1 MRVLLGGRV
10 FTSDSD
16 GLWSEAVV
24 IHDDRIVFVGDSA
37 EALAFAGSD
46 AHVTDL
52 AGGVALPGF
61 VDAHAHLLMTGASM
75 AKAQLRTAVDLAEIQ
90 ARIAAWAA
98 ANPEAPRVL
107 GISWTFG
114 AVPGG
119 APTKAMLDAVVAD
132 RPVYLDANDLHS
144 SWVNSAALA
153 ELGITNETPD
163 PIGGRIVR
171 DPVSG
176 EATGH
181 LLENATVELVWPLLA
196 RVSDAE
202 RDAQLALAIEA
213 YNESGVTAAVDMA
226 LSADALAT
234 MHRAEQA
241 GTLNVRLVCHWIVH
255 RAIDPADELAQVAEA
270 ARLAKIYNSDRLRV
284 IGIKLI
290 TDGTID
296 ACTAAMIG
304 PYSNGTNCD
313 AIWDAESLTRVVTA
327 ADAAGLQ
334 VALHAIG
341 DKAVRN
347 AIDALEHAISTN
359 GARSARHRIE
369 HLEYVD
375 EADVVR
381 LAKLGITA
389 SMQPVHIDPA
399 IFDNWGEMLG
409 ERRAHRGF
417 AWREFLDA
425 GTTLAFGTD
434 TPTAP
439 HFPLHNMY
447 IAATRKSPGNPLLKP
462 HRPDNA
468 LPMAE
473 AVVHGTRD
481 AAWASF
487 LDQLVGQIR
496 VGSKADII
504 VLDRDPFATGPEALL
519 DAHVVETIVDGGTV
533 AKSDV
538 ARLAR

>member
-1 MRVLLGGRV
+1 MRVFCGGRV
-10 FTSDSD
+10 FTSDID
-16 GLWSEAVV
+16 RLWAEALV
-24 IHDDRIVFVGDSA
+24 INDDRVVFVGDRKA
-37 EALAFAGSD
+37 ALAFAGSG
-46 AHVTDL
+46 AEVTDL
-52 AGGVALPGF
+52 AGGVAIPGF

-75 AKAQLRTAVDLAEIQ
+75 AKAQLRTAADLAEIQ
-90 ARIAAWAA
+90 ARVATWAA
-98 ANPEAPRVL
+98 DNPDAPRVL

-119 APTKAMLDAVVAD
+119 TPTKEMLDAVVAD

-144 SWVNSAALA
+144 AWVNSAALA
-153 ELGITNETPD
+153 DLGITNDTPD

-171 DPVSG
+171 DPTTG

-202 RDAQLALAIEA
+202 RDKQLAMAIEA

-226 LSADALAT
+226 LSADALAA

-241 GTLNVRLVCHWIVH
+241 GTLNVRLACHWIVH
-255 RAIDPADELAQVAEA
+255 RASDPAQELAQVAEA

-284 IGIKLI
+284 VGIKLI

-296 ACTAAMIG
+296 ACTAAMIH
-304 PYSNGTNCD
+304 PYSTGTNCD
-313 AIWDAESLTRVVTA
+313 PIWDPESLTRVVTA

-341 DKAVRN
+341 DQAVRS

-359 GARSARHRIE
+359 GERGARHRIE

-375 EADVVR
+375 EADVAR
-381 LAKLGITA
+381 LANLGITA

-399 IFDNWGEMLG
+399 IFDNWAEMLG

-439 HFPLHNMY
+439 HLPLHNMY
-447 IAATRKSPGNPLLKP
+447 IAATRKSPGSPELVP

-468 LPMAE
+468 LPLTQ

-487 LDQLVGQIR
+487 LEQLVGQIR
-496 VGSKADII
+496 VGHKADLV
-504 VLDRDPFATGPEALL
+504 VLDRDPFAAGPETLL
-519 DAHVVETIVDGGTV
+519 DAQVVETIVDGVTV
-533 AKSDV
+533 SKPGAAS
-538 ARLAR
+538 

>member
-1 MRVLLGGRV
+1 MRVLFGGRV
-10 FTSDSD
+10 FTSDTDD
-16 GLWSEAVV
+16 GLWAEAVV
-24 IHDDRIVFVGDSA
+24 IHDDRIVFVGDRA
-37 EALAFAGSD
+37 AALSFAGD
-46 AHVTDL
+46 ETEVTDL
-52 AGGVALPGF
+52 AGGVAMPGF
-61 VDAHAHLLMTGASM
+61 VDAHAHLLMTGAGM
-75 AKAQLRTAVDLAEIQ
+75 AKAQLRTAADLPEIQ
-90 ARIAAWAA
+90 ARVAMWAA
-98 ANPEAPRVL
+98 AHPDAPRVL

-119 APTKAMLDAVVAD
+119 APTKEMLDAVVAD

-144 SWVNSAALA
+144 TWVNSAALA

-171 DPVSG
+171 DEATG

-202 RDAQLALAIEA
+202 RDAQLALALAA
-213 YNESGVTAAVDMA
+213 YNESGVTTAVDMA

-241 GTLNVRLVCHWIVH
+241 GTLHVRMVCHWIVH
-255 RAIDPADELAQVAEA
+255 RDADPAQELAQVAEA

-284 IGIKLI
+284 VGIKLI

-296 ACTAAMIG
+296 ACTAAMID
-304 PYSNGTNCD
+304 PYSTGTNCD
-313 AIWDAESLTRVVTA
+313 AIWDEESLTRIVTA

-341 DKAVRN
+341 DKAVRS
-347 AIDALEHAISTN
+347 AIDALDHAISTN
-359 GARSARHRIE
+359 GARGARHRIE

-375 EADVVR
+375 EADVAR

-399 IFDNWGEMLG
+399 IFGNWGEMLG

-439 HFPLHNMY
+439 HLPLHNMY

-468 LPMAE
+468 LPLTE

-496 VGSKADII
+496 VGHKADIV
-504 VLDRDPFATGPEALL
+504 VLDRDPFTAGPEALL
-519 DAHVVETIVDGGTV
+519 DAYVVETIVNGVT
-533 AKSDV
+533 ASKPEIE
-538 ARLAR
+538 R

>member
-1 MRVLLGGRV
+1 MRVLSGGRV
-10 FTSDSD
+10 FTSNTD
-16 GLWSEAVV
+16 GLWADAVV
-24 IHDDRIVFVGDSA
+24 IDGDRIVFVGDRTD
-37 EALAFAGSD
+37 ALAFAGSEAD
-46 AHVTDL
+46 VTHL

-75 AKAQLRTAVDLAEIQ
+75 AKAQLRTAGDLPEIR
-90 ARIAAWAA
+90 ARVAAWAA
-98 ANPEAPRVL
+98 ANPDAPRVL

-119 APTKAMLDAVVAD
+119 APTKEMLDAVVTD
-132 RPVYLDANDLHS
+132 RPVYLDANDFHS
-144 SWVNSAALA
+144 TWVNSAALA
-153 ELGITNETPD
+153 ELGITNDTPD

-171 DPVSG
+171 DPATG

-181 LLENATVELVWPLLA
+181 LLETAAVELVWPLLA
-196 RVSDAE
+196 RASDTE
-202 RDAQLALAIEA
+202 RDAQLSLAIQA
-213 YNESGVTAAVDMA
+213 YNQSGVTAAVDMA
-226 LSADALAT
+226 LSAEALAT
-234 MHRAEQA
+234 MHRAERA
-241 GTLNVRLVCHWIVH
+241 GTLNVRMVCHWIVH
-255 RAIDPADELAQVAEA
+255 RVNDPADELAQVAEA
-270 ARLAKIYNSDRLRV
+270 ARLATIYNSDRLRV
-284 IGIKLI
+284 VGIKLV

-296 ACTAAMIG
+296 ACTAAMID

-341 DKAVRN
+341 DKAVRS

-359 GARSARHRIE
+359 GARGARHRIE

-375 EADVVR
+375 EADVAR
-381 LAKLGITA
+381 LAKLDITA

-409 ERRAHRGF
+409 EPRANRGF

-439 HFPLHNMY
+439 HLPLHNMY

-468 LPMAE
+468 LPLAE

-487 LDQLVGQIR
+487 LDPLVGQIR
-496 VGSKADII
+496 VGHKADIV
-504 VLDRDPFATGPEALL
+504 VLDRDPFAAAPESLL
-519 DAHVVETIVDGGTV
+519 DARVVETIVNGITV
-533 AKSDV
+533 SKPD
-538 ARLAR
+538 R

>member
-1 MRVLLGGRV
+1 MRVLLGGRI
-10 FTSDSD
+10 FTSDTD
-16 GLWSEAVV
+16 GLWAEAVV
-24 IHDDRIVFVGDSA
+24 IDDDRIVFVGDR
-37 EALAFAGSD
+37 EGALAFGGD
-46 AHVTDL
+46 VTDL
-52 AGGVALPGF
+52 AGGVAMPGF

-75 AKAQLRTAVDLAEIQ
+75 AKAQLRTAADLAEIQ
-90 ARIAAWAA
+90 ARVAAWAA
-98 ANPEAPRVL
+98 DNPDAPRVL
-107 GISWTFG
+107 GISWIFG

-119 APTKAMLDAVVAD
+119 TPTKEMLDVVVAD

-144 SWVNSAALA
+144 TWVNSAALA
-153 ELGITNETPD
+153 ELGITNDTPD

-171 DPVSG
+171 DPATG

-181 LLENATVELVWPLLA
+181 LLENATVEMVWPLLA

-226 LSADALAT
+226 LSADALAA

-241 GTLNVRLVCHWIVH
+241 GTLSVRMACHWIVH
-255 RAIDPADELAQVAEA
+255 RDADPAQELAQVAEA
-270 ARLAKIYNSDRLRV
+270 ARLASIYNSDQLRV
-284 IGIKLI
+284 VGIKLI

-296 ACTAAMIG
+296 ACTAAMIDA
-304 PYSNGTNCD
+304 YSTGTNCD
-313 AIWDAESLTRVVTA
+313 PIWDPESLTRVVTA

-341 DKAVRN
+341 DQAVRS

-359 GARSARHRIE
+359 GARGARHRIE

-375 EADVVR
+375 GADVAR

-399 IFDNWGEMLG
+399 IYDNWGEMLG

-439 HFPLHNMY
+439 HLPLHNMY
-447 IAATRKSPGNPLLKP
+447 IAAPARQRSSP
-462 HRPDNA
+462 HRGRRPR
-468 LPMAE
+468 
-473 AVVHGTRD
+473 HTRRG
-481 AAWASF
+481 
-487 LDQLVGQIR
+487 VGQL
-496 VGSKADII
+496 S
-504 VLDRDPFATGPEALL
+504 
-519 DAHVVETIVDGGTV
+519 
-533 AKSDV
+533 
-538 ARLAR
+538 

>member
-1 MRVLLGGRV
+1 MRVLLGGRI
-10 FTSDSD
+10 FTSDAD
-16 GLWSEAVV
+16 GLWADAVV
-24 IHDDRIVFVGDSA
+24 IDGDRVVFVGDR
-37 EALAFAGSD
+37 EGALEFAGD
-46 AHVTDL
+46 GADITDL
-52 AGGVALPGF
+52 AGGVAMPGF

-75 AKAQLRTAVDLAEIQ
+75 AKAQLRTAADLAEIQ
-90 ARIAAWAA
+90 ARVSAWAA
-98 ANPEAPRVL
+98 DNPDAPRVL
-107 GISWTFG
+107 GISWIFG
-114 AVPGG
+114 AIPGG
-119 APTKAMLDAVVAD
+119 TPTKEMLDAVVAD

-144 SWVNSAALA
+144 TWVNSAALA
-153 ELGITNETPD
+153 ELGITNDTPD

-171 DPVSG
+171 DPATG

-181 LLENATVELVWPLLA
+181 LLENATVEMVWPLLA

-202 RDAQLALAIEA
+202 RDEQLTLAIEA

-226 LSADALAT
+226 LSADALAA

-241 GTLNVRLVCHWIVH
+241 GTLNVRVACHWIVH
-255 RAIDPADELAQVAEA
+255 RDADPARELAQVAEA
-270 ARLAKIYNSDRLRV
+270 ARLAGIYNSDRLRV
-284 IGIKLI
+284 VGIKLI

-296 ACTAAMIG
+296 ACTAAMID
-304 PYSNGTNCD
+304 PYSTGTNCD

-341 DKAVRN
+341 DQAVRS

-359 GARSARHRIE
+359 GARGARHRIE

-375 EADVVR
+375 EADVAR

-399 IFDNWGEMLG
+399 IFDNWAEMLG

-439 HFPLHNMY
+439 HLPLHNMY
-447 IAATRKSPGNPLLKP
+447 IAATRKSPGNPKLVP

-468 LPMAE
+468 LPLTE

-487 LDQLVGQIR
+487 LEQLVGQIR
-496 VGSKADII
+496 VGHKADLV
-504 VLDRDPFATGPEALL
+504 VLDRDPFAAGPETLL
-519 DAHVVETIVDGGTV
+519 DAQVMETIVDGVTV
-533 AKSDV
+533 PKPGAAS
-538 ARLAR
+538 

>member
-1 MRVLLGGRV
+1 MRVLLGGRI
-10 FTSDSD
+10 FTSDTD
-16 GLWSEAVV
+16 GLWAEAVV
-24 IHDDRIVFVGDSA
+24 IHDDRVVFVGNRKGALTFAGDSA
-37 EALAFAGSD
+37 V
-46 AHVTDL
+46 VTDL
-52 AGGVALPGF
+52 TGGVVMPGF

-75 AKAQLRTAVDLAEIQ
+75 AKAQLRTAANLAEIQ
-90 ARIAAWAA
+90 ARVATWAA
-98 ANPEAPRVL
+98 ANPDAPRVL

-114 AVPGG
+114 VVPGG
-119 APTKAMLDAVVAD
+119 TPTKEMLDAVVPH

-144 SWVNSAALA
+144 TWVNSAALV
-153 ELGITNETPD
+153 ELGITNDTPD

-171 DPVSG
+171 DPHTG

-196 RVSDAE
+196 RVSEAE

-226 LSADALAT
+226 LSADGLAA

-241 GTLNVRLVCHWIVH
+241 GTLNVRMVCHWIVH
-255 RAIDPADELAQVAEA
+255 RANDPADELAQVAEA
-270 ARLAKIYNSDRLRV
+270 ARLARIYKSDRLRV
-284 IGIKLI
+284 VGIKLI

-296 ACTAAMIG
+296 ACTAAMID
-304 PYSNGTNCD
+304 PYSTGTNCD
-313 AIWDAESLTRVVTA
+313 AIWDPESLTRVVTA

-334 VALHAIG
+334 IALHAIG
-341 DKAVRN
+341 DKAVRS
-347 AIDALEHAISTN
+347 AIDALEHATSTN
-359 GARSARHRIE
+359 GPRGARHRIE

-375 EADVVR
+375 EADVAR

-409 ERRAHRGF
+409 EPRAHRGF

-439 HFPLHNMY
+439 HLPLHNMY

-468 LPMAE
+468 LPLTE

-519 DAHVVETIVDGGTV
+519 DANVMETIVDGVTV
-533 AKSDV
+533 SKPDI
-538 ARLAR
+538 RR